1 MNEKW
6 TRFLWSVLL
15 WREAD
20 RKFRI
25 ATSPLHGNQS
35 WSQVCRRIRGGS
47 SGPCFPAR
55 KSRLPKHDLSLIT
68 EPLSDAAALS
78 HTCRALERQ
87 GCFNPPPH
95 QSSPTVSSRCSFCEK
110 LCRGADGRKF
120 QKNDSGF
127 VQNHK
132 TVRVAA
138 TRRAGELTEST
149 LTSRPA
155 SALKS
160 ERLHETS
167 VKALLWFSGPPVV
180 GSDLLRRGS
189 PNKFWVVLWLEKTF
203 YFFFA
208 SNGFKVLGGFTE
220 MFLPFEQLQPH
231 RATVQLL
238 TSLDLFP
245 AATRH

>member
-1 MNEKW
+1 MRNEPVSRDQSFCDERLTGSSALPPALFMV
-6 TRFLWSVLL
+6 TR
-15 WREAD
+15 AD
-20 RKFRI
+20 LKF
-25 ATSPLHGNQS
+25 A
-35 WSQVCRRIRGGS
+35 GGS
-47 SGPCFPAR
+47 GGAPVAPVSLQENHVCLNMIYRWLQNLSAMLQRSLTHAGPWNG
-55 KSRLPKHDLSLIT
+55 SSVG
-68 EPLSDAAALS
+68 
-78 HTCRALERQ
+78 Q

-110 LCRGADGRKF
+110 LCRGTDGRKF

-167 VKALLWFSGPPVV
+167 VKALVWFSGPPVV

-203 YFFFA
+203 FA
-208 SNGFKVLGGFTE
+208 SNGFKVLGGFT
-220 MFLPFEQLQPH
+220 
-231 RATVQLL
+231 
-238 TSLDLFP
+238 
-245 AATRH
+245 